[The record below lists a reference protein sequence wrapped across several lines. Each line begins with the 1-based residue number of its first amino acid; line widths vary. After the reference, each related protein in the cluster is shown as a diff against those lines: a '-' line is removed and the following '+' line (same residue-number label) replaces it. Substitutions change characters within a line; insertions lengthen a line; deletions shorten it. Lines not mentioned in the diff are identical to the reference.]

1 METKQ
6 IYSLNGEFR
15 FFMLKIALAMYEKYS
30 FYVFL
35 CFSIFF
41 SARNSINVVKIIND
55 CAVSLTINDF
65 VFRCFATLTP
75 IL

>member
-1 METKQ
+1 MVETKQ

-15 FFMLKIALAMYEKYS
+15 FFMLKIALTMYKKYS

-41 SARNSINVVKIIND
+41 SARNSINVVNTLKTIND

-65 VFRCFATLTP
+65 VFEDSWL
-75 IL
+75 